1 MKKIINLS
9 FIALSLL
16 AAACQQDDQLAE
28 KKEELAEK
36 KSQMQ
41 SLKSEISEL
50 EKEIAAEDPE
60 FARANRRAALVTT
73 TPVMVKDF
81 EHFVEVRGEVRSNKN
96 VTISAETM
104 GRINRI
110 PVEEGQRVRQG
121 EVLLAINANVLESNV
136 EEIKTQLELARSVF
150 ERQKNLW
157 EQNIGTEIQYLEAK
171 NRKEALERQLSTL
184 QTQLSQS
191 VVRAPFSG
199 TIEEVMVRQ
208 GEMASAGMPL
218 VRLVSLQDMYIKADV
233 SENYIGN
240 FERGDEVEVSFPALN
255 RTITTTLAS
264 VGQVI
269 DPRNR
274 TFTIEARLPA
284 GDTELLKPNLLA
296 VLKVKDF
303 EKEDAIVIP
312 TNLIQ
317 RDGQGAFVYVVSQQG
332 EVPQAR
338 KKHIETGITYQN
350 QTLVQNGLS
359 GDDVLVNQGFREVV
373 DGMNLQISTEEAGLA
388 IK

>member
-16 AAACQQDDQLAE
+16 AVACQEDSPLAE
-28 KKEELAEK
+28 KKAALAEK
-36 KSQMQ
+36 KSEMQ
-41 SLKSEISEL
+41 SLKDEISEL
-50 EKEIAAEDPE
+50 EKEIAAQDPD

-73 TPVMVKDF
+73 TGVMVKDF
-81 EHFVEVRGEVRSNKN
+81 EHFVEVRGEVRSNSN

-104 GRINRI
+104 GLISRI
-110 PVEEGQRVRQG
+110 PVDEGRQVQKG
-121 EVLLAINANVLESNV
+121 AVLLNINANVLQSNM
-136 EEIKTQLELARSVF
+136 EEVKTQLELASSVY

-157 EQNIGTEIQYLEAK
+157 DQNIGSEIQFLEAK
-171 NRKEALERQLSTL
+171 NRKEALERQLATL
-184 QTQLSQS
+184 ETQLNQS

-199 TIEEVMVRQ
+199 TIEEIMVRQ

-218 VRLVSLQDMYIKADV
+218 LRLVSLQDMYIKADV
-233 SENYIGN
+233 SENYIGK
-240 FERGDEVEVSFPALN
+240 FKRGDEVEVTFPSLN

-269 DPRNR
+269 DSRNR
-274 TFTIEARLPA
+274 TFTIEARLP
-284 GDTELLKPNLLA
+284 GETELLKPNLLA

-303 EKEDAIVIP
+303 EQDNAIVIP

-317 RDGQGAFVYVVSQQG
+317 RDGQGEFVYVVAQQG
-332 EVPQAR
+332 EVAQAR
-338 KKHIETGITYQN
+338 KKHIETGVTYQN
-350 QTLVQNGLS
+350 QTMVQEGLD
-359 GDDVLVNQGFREVV
+359 GEDVLVDQGFREVV
-373 DGMNLQISTEEAGLA
+373 DGMNLQISNDEAGLA

>member
-1 MKKIINLS
+1 MKKIIHLS

-16 AAACQQDDQLAE
+16 AVACQQDDQLAE
-28 KKEELAEK
+28 KKQELSEK
-36 KSQMQ
+36 KSRMQ
-41 SLKSEISEL
+41 ELKSEITEL
-50 EKEIAAEDPE
+50 EKEIAAQDPE

-73 TPVMVKDF
+73 LPVMVQDF
-81 EHFVEVRGEVRSNKN
+81 EHFVEVRGEVRSNSN
-96 VTISAETM
+96 VTISAEAM
-104 GRINRI
+104 GLISRI
-110 PVEEGQRVRQG
+110 PVEEGQNVKQG
-121 EVLLAINANVLESNV
+121 DVLLNINASVLQSNI
-136 EEIKTQLELARSVF
+136 EEVKTQLELASSVF

-157 EQNIGTEIQYLEAK
+157 EQNIGSEIQFLEAK
-171 NRKEALERQLSTL
+171 NRKEALERQLATL
-184 QTQLSQS
+184 QTQLNQS
-191 VVRAPFSG
+191 VVRAPFNG
-199 TIEEVMVRQ
+199 TIEELMVRQ

-218 VRLVSLQDMYIKADV
+218 VRLVSLQNMYIKADV
-233 SENYIGN
+233 SENYVGN
-240 FERGDEVEVSFPALN
+240 FKRGDEVEVTFPALN
-255 RTITTTLAS
+255 RTITTSLAS

-274 TFTIEARLPA
+274 TFTIEARLP

-303 EKEDAIVIP
+303 EKDDAIVIP

-317 RDGQGAFVYVVSQQG
+317 RDGQGEFVYVVSQQG

-350 QTLVQNGLS
+350 QTLVQAGLD

-373 DGMNLQISTEEAGLA
+373 DGMNLQISSDEAGLA